1 MRENIQDED
10 EGFSIKKLFSD
21 FLDLIES
28 VIFSVFLVLLIFTYI
43 FRISDVSG
51 PSMLPTLKDN
61 DRVIVLPFVSQI
73 KQNDIVIVDTPKL
86 TDEKT
91 GKPGKLIVKRVIATE
106 GQTVDID
113 FEKGIVSVDGVE
125 LDEQLYVP
133 NPDGSSPE
141 LKADHFVNTLTTINM
156 GAFENYPVKVEK
168 GKVFVLG
175 DNRNESKD
183 SKHSALGFIPEEEVI
198 GKVVFRVYPFNKIG
212 FVN

>member
-1 MRENIQDED
+1 MRENIQDQD
-10 EGFSIKKLFSD
+10 EGFSIRKLFSD
-21 FLDLIES
+21 LLDLIES
-28 VIFSVFLVLLIFTYI
+28 VIFSIFLVLLIFTYI

-61 DRVIVLPFVSQI
+61 DRVIVIPFVSEI
-73 KQNDIVIVDTPKL
+73 KQNDIVIVNTPKL

-113 FEKGIVSVDGVE
+113 FDKGIVTVDGVE
-125 LDEQLYVP
+125 LDEQLYVQ

-156 GAFENYPVKVEK
+156 GAFEKYPVTVEQ

-183 SKHSALGFIPEEEVI
+183 SKHSALGFIPEEEIV
-198 GKVVFRVYPFNKIG
+198 GKVVFRVYPFNKFG
-212 FVN
+212 FIN

>member
-1 MRENIQDED
+1 MRENIQDQD
-10 EGFSIKKLFSD
+10 EGFSIRKMFSD
-21 FLDLIES
+21 LLDLIES
-28 VIFSVFLVLLIFTYI
+28 VIFSIFLVLLIFTYI

-61 DRVIVLPFVSQI
+61 DRVIVIPFVSEI
-73 KQNDIVIVDTPKL
+73 KQNDIVIVNTPKL

-113 FEKGIVSVDGVE
+113 FDKGIVTVDGVE
-125 LDEQLYVP
+125 LDEQLYVQ

-156 GAFENYPVKVEK
+156 GAFEKYPVTVEQ

-183 SKHSALGFIPEEEVI
+183 SKHSALGFIPEEEIV
-198 GKVVFRVYPFNKIG
+198 GKVVFRVYPFNKFG
-212 FVN
+212 FIN